1 MRALGE
7 QDLARPY
14 RRFSETKLGLD
25 GFLKGK
31 KSLKGSA
38 LLLSWQ
44 HCASPF
50 LQLRVESRVK
60 QKIRAALIAR

>member
-38 LLLSWQ
+38 LLLSSNTV
-44 HCASPF
+44 HLHFSNYGLSHGSNRKSA
-50 LQLRVESRVK
+50 LR
-60 QKIRAALIAR
+60 